1 MRLDRFDLNLLVT
14 LDALLETCNVTRA
27 SEQLHIGQSACSAAL
42 ARLREHF
49 DNELLVPMGRQL
61 VPTPLALTLRG
72 PVREALL
79 RSRDVIT
86 RRSIF
91 DPASTTAAFEVCS
104 SDYAMMVLLAPLMQ
118 KLATEAPGVSLQLR
132 SAPGELLVA
141 FEQGRVDMMILP
153 SNLDLPTQ
161 HGREMLF
168 EDTLVAVID
177 EGNPHVTGTQ
187 ISADQLADLKHVV
200 VRFGGDS
207 DFNLE
212 EWQFP
217 QLKSQWAAAC
227 FVDRFNLV
235 PIFLTGTSYVAVVP
249 RLLANRFAATH
260 RVRIT
265 EMPPGMTSLFQIDLT
280 WPRHVDDAPA
290 HRWLRE
296 RLIREA
302 RNLSP

>member
-61 VPTPLALTLRG
+61 VPTPLALSLRG

-79 RSRDVIT
+79 RSKDVIT
-86 RRSIF
+86 RRSSF
-91 DPASTTAAFEVCS
+91 DPTSTTMAFEFCS

-118 KLATEAPGVSLQLR
+118 KLETEAPGISLHFR
-132 SAPGELLVA
+132 SAPGELMIA

-153 SNLDLPTQ
+153 SSLELPTQ

-168 EDTLVAVID
+168 EDTLVAVVD
-177 EGNPHVTGTQ
+177 EDNPHVTGTR
-187 ISADQLADLKHVV
+187 ISVDQLAELKHVV

-217 QLKSQWAAAC
+217 QLRSQWAAAC

-235 PIFLTGTSYVAVVP
+235 PIFLSGTSYVAVVP
-249 RLLANRFAATH
+249 RLLANRFAGTH
-260 RVRIT
+260 RLRIV
-265 EMPPGMTSLFQIDLT
+265 EMPAGMTSRFKIDLT
-280 WPRHVDDAPA
+280 WPRHVHDAPA

-296 RLIREA
+296 RLLLEA
-302 RNLSP
+302 RLLSC